1 MGALN
6 HCGGDKLLR
15 EPSKSPNNVTSAFFN
30 TVNLLSK
37 DLRFHHGG
45 AKLRPWGFG
54 STTGAPNLFIAPGAI
69 QPRYA
74 HDYQVH

>member
-45 AKLRPWGFG
+45 FG